1 MEHRRTFISSEH
13 YLPSLVREGDLIIA
27 CHLIPREPDDDDLYD
42 DDGILFRA
50 FLVGGIPICATRP
63 LPFRIRQ
70 DKLR

>member
-1 MEHRRTFISSEH
+1 MGQRRAFISSED
-13 YLPSLVREGDLIIA
+13 YPPSLVREGDLIVA

-50 FLVGGIPICATRP
+50 FLGGGIPICATRP